1 MQTTFTQGLNASFY
15 GKKPMS
21 GVPAYAHNAGIR
33 TVGGFISK
41 DNTNKAKFGYAM
53 FAKPAEPDAW
63 FAGSAGGATLFRGV
77 LMNSYFVN
85 EQLPA
90 HADELLNNQPA
101 SAIYEG
107 SVWVAVADFAATNVG
122 DSLNA
127 DTDGSLKV
135 GTTDAIGK
143 VVDKDEQTELVLLHI
158 N

>member
-1 MQTTFTQGLNASFY
+1 MQTTFSQGLNASFY

-41 DNTNKAKFGYAM
+41 DNTNKANFGYAM
-53 FAKPAEPDAW
+53 FADPSAPDAW
-63 FAGSAGGATLFRGV
+63 FVGSSGSATLFRGI

-90 HADELLNNQPA
+90 HADYLLNNQPA

-107 SVWVAVADFAATNVG
+107 SVWVSVADFSATNVG
-122 DSLNA
+122 DGLVA

-135 GTTDAIGK
+135 GSTDTIGK
-143 VVDKDEQTELVLLHI
+143 VVDKDDQTKLVLLHI